1 MAKTKVLSKTVK
13 VSKKAPAVRKT
24 EAKKQNIATSGKG
37 KIMRGLVLVAKLP
50 KTVTVLV
57 EYRKTHPLYGKS
69 FRRSKKYLVHDEVGV
84 SVGDIVEIHQI
95 RPISKNKHF
104 AVVKVAGQ
112 NIEAIV
118 SEQLKDE
125 TAKEIAAIMPEK
137 TDEPSDVS
145 HQTETKNKKEEKPK
159 KERRSLK
166 ADS

>member
-1 MAKTKVLSKTVK
+1 M
-13 VSKKAPAVRKT
+13 
-24 EAKKQNIATSGKG
+24 SGKG

-50 KTVTVLV
+50 MTVTVLV

-84 SVGDIVEIHQI
+84 KVGDIVEIRKV

-118 SEQLKDE
+118 IGQLKE
-125 TAKEIAAIMPEK
+125 EAAEEIAAIMPEK
-137 TDEPSDVS
+137 IEESEEPKGPKEPKEPEVKESKTKRKKKGEKLVAS
-145 HQTETKNKKEEKPK
+145 H
-159 KERRSLK
+159 
-166 ADS
+166 